1 MYILIPLVKTNIG
14 DIMSVWN
21 INENKRK
28 IEILENNIET
38 DILIIGAGITGMTS
52 AYFLKDKNICIIDS
66 NIIGHGVTLN
76 TTAKINYFQERVYG
90 KISKITNK
98 NNAIKHLNS
107 QLLAIE
113 KLKKII
119 DKENID
125 CDFRKVSSYVFANT
139 RKEAELLNKEV
150 IFLKENGIKVYEKN
164 VPNDIYSY
172 KSYCVDDTYT
182 FNPIKYINGIY
193 EILKNENIPIYEN
206 SKIVKIEKDNDYYVC
221 YGEKYKIRAKKVVVA
236 VHYPFFIFP
245 FLLPLKSYIEKSY
258 IVVSKVKDYKNYTYI
273 SSNKPTY
280 SCRFYE
286 DGANIYQ
293 ISLAESHNSSIKQ
306 NDMDHFKKV
315 IESFKLKKEDIIMM
329 YSNSDIMTV
338 DHMPYIGRLK
348 KNMYIGV
355 GYNTWGMTNGV
366 LAATIISDMI
376 LKKDNEYSKVF
387 DPYRL
392 NIANI
397 VSLPLIILSQIKSF
411 LGAKINKNKNW
422 YSNKLSFINK
432 DGKCLAIYKDE
443 KGISHIVCNK
453 CPHLGCGLIF
463 NEKEKTWDCPCHS
476 SRFDI
481 DGKCIKGP
489 SNYDISYK

>member
-1 MYILIPLVKTNIG
+1 
-14 DIMSVWN
+14 MSIWN

-28 IEILENNIET
+28 IEVLNDDIET
-38 DILIIGAGITGMTS
+38 DTLIIGTGITGMTS

-76 TTAKINYFQERVYG
+76 TTAKINYFQERIYG

-98 NNAIKHLNS
+98 NNAVKYLNS

-113 KLKKII
+113 KLKEII

-125 CDFRKVSSYVFANT
+125 CNFRKVSSYVYAST
-139 RKEAELLNKEV
+139 IKEAELLNKEV
-150 IFLKENGIKVYEKN
+150 SFLKENGIKVYEKD
-164 VPNDIYSY
+164 VPNDIHSY

-193 EILKNENIPIYEN
+193 RILKNKNIPIYEN
-206 SKIVKIEKDNDYYVC
+206 SKIVKIEKNKDCYTC
-221 YGEKYKIRAKKVVVA
+221 YGEKYKIKAKKVVLA
-236 VHYPFFIFP
+236 VHYPFYLFP

-273 SSNKPTY
+273 SSNIPTY

-286 DGANIYQ
+286 DENNIYQ
-293 ISLAESHNSSIKQ
+293 ISLAESHNSSFKQ
-306 NDMDHFKKV
+306 NDMDHFTRV
-315 IESFKLKKEDIIMM
+315 IKAFKLKKEDIIMM
-329 YSNSDIMTV
+329 YSNSDIMTA
-338 DHMPYIGRLK
+338 DHMPYIGKLK
-348 KNMYIGV
+348 KNMYIAV

-376 LKKDNEYSKVF
+376 LNKDNEYSKVF

-392 NIANI
+392 NMANI
-397 VSLPLIILSQIKSF
+397 ISLPNIILSQTKSF

-422 YSNKLSFINK
+422 YSNKVSFINK
-432 DGKCLAIYKDE
+432 DGKSLAIYKDE

-453 CPHLGCGLIF
+453 CPHLGCSLIF

-489 SNYDISYK
+489 SNYDISYKNK